1 MVGVALGAGV
11 ALVAFAPAAW
21 LASAVSDATGRRVLL
36 ADARGTV
43 WQGSA
48 VMVLTG
54 GVDSRDASALPG
66 RLNWRLGLQGTALGL
81 HAQQDCCIQGE
92 LLLRLVPGWSSFRIE
107 LPATLPVPNP
117 APAVASATPLPSTN
131 NLPVSN
137 PTVSN
142 PTASNP
148 TASNL
153 PVSTVVGQWP
163 ASWLVGLGTPWNT
176 LQPSGVLQLSSS
188 GLVAE
193 QVQGRWRFK
202 GNAVLAM
209 DGMASRMSTLD
220 TLGSYRLSLN
230 ADTEGGDTTRLQ
242 LSTTRGALQLSGDG
256 QVLQVGAATKLRF
269 KGQASAAAGSEA
281 ALGGLLNVIGQ
292 RQGALSVISI
302 G

>member
-1 MVGVALGAGV
+1 MLGVALGAGV

-21 LASAVSDATGRRVLL
+21 LAAAVSDASGRRVLL

-66 RLNWRLGLQGTALGL
+66 RLNWRLGVQGAGLGL
-81 HAQQDCCIQGE
+81 HARQDCCIQGE
-92 LLLRLVPGWSSFRIE
+92 LLLRLVPGWSNFRIE
-107 LPATLPVPNP
+107 LPATLPSSLQSPTPALAAASAPPLLASNNP
-117 APAVASATPLPSTN
+117 A
-131 NLPVSN
+131 
-137 PTVSN
+137 
-142 PTASNP
+142 
-148 TASNL
+148 
-153 PVSTVVGQWP
+153 VSTVIGQWP

-202 GNAVLAM
+202 GNAVLAL

-230 ADTEGGDTTRLQ
+230 ANAEGGDAARLQ

-256 QVLQVGAATKLRF
+256 QILQVGAATKLRF

>member
-1 MVGVALGAGV
+1 MRLSTRGAAALGIALGAAV

-21 LASAVSDATGRRVLL
+21 LAAAVNDATGKRLL
-36 ADARGTV
+36 MADARGSV
-43 WQGSA
+43 WSGSA

-54 GVDSRDASALPG
+54 GADSRDASALPG
-66 RLNWRLGLQGTALGL
+66 RLNWQVGLQGAGL
-81 HAQQDCCIQGE
+81 SVRARQDCCLQGE
-92 LLLRLVPGWSSFRIE
+92 LLLRLVPGWSGFRIE
-107 LPATLPVPNP
+107 LPSAGLPTAAATAS
-117 APAVASATPLPSTN
+117 APAVN
-131 NLPVSN
+131 NPAVNN
-137 PTVSN
+137 P
-142 PTASNP
+142 AI
-148 TASNL
+148 
-153 PVSTVVGQWP
+153 STVVGQWP

-176 LQPSGVLQLSSS
+176 MQPSGVLQLSST

-193 QVQGRWRFK
+193 QAQGQWRFK
-202 GNAVLAM
+202 GNAVLAL

-230 ADTEGGDTTRLQ
+230 GDGAQGDSARLQ

-256 QVLQVGAATKLRF
+256 QVLQVGAATKVRF